1 MGLVSAYANV
11 NDLSRSIKSH
21 RQIFGRQASILP
33 QAVARAPHA
42 ALRREKPNTWRDLRV
57 AGGVLRSHQAAF
69 EPTLLAPARQM
80 TCGFGALCVNADH
93 LRNRR
98 GFYSFAYC

>member
-1 MGLVSAYANV
+1 MGLPHSHANV
-11 NDLSRSIKSH
+11 NGLNGSIKSYC
-21 RQIFGRQASILP
+21 QIFWRQASILP
-33 QAVARAPHA
+33 QAVVCAPHA

-57 AGGVLRSHQAAF
+57 AGDVLRSHQAVF

-80 TCGFGALCVNADH
+80 TCGFGALCVNANH

>member
-1 MGLVSAYANV
+1 MGLVSVHANA
-11 NDLSRSIKSH
+11 NGLSRSIKCR

-57 AGGVLRSHQAAF
+57 AGGVLQSHQVAF

-80 TCGFGALCVNADH
+80 TCGFGALCVNAVH